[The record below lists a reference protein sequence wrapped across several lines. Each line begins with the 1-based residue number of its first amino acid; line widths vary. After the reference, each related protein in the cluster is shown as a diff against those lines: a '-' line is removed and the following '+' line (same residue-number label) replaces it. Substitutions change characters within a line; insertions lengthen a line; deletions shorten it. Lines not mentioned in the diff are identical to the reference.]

1 MVLDPNRYPP
11 GVLRGK
17 SARGLFAGRYSPDGM
32 LAGLWLYHGDLEAS
46 HRVSQELKTAE
57 GSFWHGIM
65 HRREPDPGNAA
76 YWFRLTG
83 RHPVFPE
90 LRDRVAALTAA
101 HGETDFAVKAEWD
114 PFAWIEFWERAR
126 RRVESRDYA
135 LALRIQDAEW
145 EILFAYCARLKE

>member
-1 MVLDPNRYPP
+1 MVLDPKRYPP

-17 SARGLFAGRYSPDGM
+17 SARELFPGRYSPDGM
-32 LAGLWLYHGDLEAS
+32 LAGLWLYHGDLDAS
-46 HRVSQELKTAE
+46 HRVSQELETAE